1 MQDTSDVLQKI
12 KKKKTEKTPDNSYLV
27 FLNVRSLFTSIS
39 NSKGIRVVK
48 TFLENFPRRK
58 VATKVITIFL
68 LLILTLNN
76 FVFSFKKYLQ
86 IQGSAMRK
94 ICAHHMSTSSRT
106 IFRENVWKRL
116 EYKGQLQKIS
126 QLSIPFLSHGSL
138 HQKQQTTHEDL

>member
-1 MQDTSDVLQKI
+1 MQDTSDDLQKI
-12 KKKKTEKTPDNSYLV
+12 KKKTEKTPDNSYLV

-86 IQGSAMRK
+86 IKGWAMGK
-94 ICAHHMSTSSRT
+94 ICVHHLLTSSRT
-106 IFRENVWKRL
+106 ISRENV
-116 EYKGQLQKIS
+116 
-126 QLSIPFLSHGSL
+126 F
-138 HQKQQTTHEDL
+138 TNF